1 MMIEIEHAEA
11 LAGVEDVQAVITI
24 DGKRYLITQ
33 WVMVESAPDED
44 YNKRLFIDAEEDAT

>member
-1 MMIEIEHAEA
+1 MKIEIEHAEA
-11 LAGVEDVQAVITI
+11 LAGVEYVQAVITI